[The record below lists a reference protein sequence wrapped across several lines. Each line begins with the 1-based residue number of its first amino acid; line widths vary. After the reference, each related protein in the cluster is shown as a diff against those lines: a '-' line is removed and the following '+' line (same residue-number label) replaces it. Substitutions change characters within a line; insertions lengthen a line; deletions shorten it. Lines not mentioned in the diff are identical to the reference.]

1 MELPV
6 EEMEATPDAEP
17 EPESAA
23 SSKSILVVDD
33 EPEIAALLAEM
44 LTNDGH
50 RVEAVEDGLMALA
63 RLATGRYDLI
73 ISDLRMPKLDGPGLH
88 AEVARR
94 HPQLLRRM
102 VFVTGDTL
110 GPESAEFL
118 RRTEVATFGKPFAL
132 ADVRRVIRQ
141 VLEDR

>member
-1 MELPV
+1 
-6 EEMEATPDAEP
+6 
-17 EPESAA
+17 
-23 SSKSILVVDD
+23 
-33 EPEIAALLAEM
+33 
-44 LTNDGH
+44 
-50 RVEAVEDGLMALA
+50 
-63 RLATGRYDLI
+63 YDLI

>member
-1 MELPV
+1 
-6 EEMEATPDAEP
+6 
-17 EPESAA
+17 
-23 SSKSILVVDD
+23 
-33 EPEIAALLAEM
+33 M
-44 LTNDGH
+44 LTSDGH
-50 RVEAVEDGLMALA
+50 RVEAVEDGLMALEK
-63 RLATGRYDLI
+63 LGTGRYDLV

-94 HPQLLRRM
+94 HPHLLRRM

>member
-1 MELPV
+1 WVVFFFSSRRRHTISYGDWSSDVCSSDLAP
-6 EEMEATPDAEP
+6 PDAEP

-63 RLATGRYDLI
+63 RLEIGRA
-73 ISDLRMPKLDGPGLH
+73 SCRERVEGAGGGAGGK
-88 AEVARR
+88 ER
-94 HPQLLRRM
+94 Q
-102 VFVTGDTL
+102 GD
-110 GPESAEFL
+110 
-118 RRTEVATFGKPFAL
+118 
-132 ADVRRVIRQ
+132 
-141 VLEDR
+141 DR